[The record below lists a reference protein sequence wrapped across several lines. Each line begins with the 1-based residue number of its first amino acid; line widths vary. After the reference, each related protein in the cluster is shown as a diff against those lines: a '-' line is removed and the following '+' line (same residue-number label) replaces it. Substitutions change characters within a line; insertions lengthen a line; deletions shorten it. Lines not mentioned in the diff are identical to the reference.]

1 MLSEV
6 ARKQQKGQIG
16 TLLPFEILARKV
28 LAVGTS
34 VEIEAQLRAACAA
47 FVPRLCLRRINSI

>member
-16 TLLPFEILARKV
+16 TLLPFEILARNV
-28 LAVGTS
+28 SPWNS

-47 FVPRLCLRRINSI
+47 LVPRLCLRRINSI

>member
-1 MLSEV
+1 MLPEV
-6 ARKQQKGQIG
+6 ARKQQKNQIG

-28 LAVGTS
+28 LAEEKS